1 MGLAAMYVAVGAM
14 NSWDDNRLTE
24 AYRAKQYSECA
35 RCFGW
40 CDRKYDML
48 GKIPSL
54 EMANKI

>member
-14 NSWDDNRLTE
+14 NRWDNNRLTE

-40 CDRKYDML
+40 CD
-48 GKIPSL
+48 
-54 EMANKI
+54 